1 MEKIN
6 NVEDLMGLIE
16 LAENASDK
24 IDKLKNKR
32 FLNSFGI
39 ILILIFFTI
48 GVLYSYAAYQAN
60 GLVPIDL
67 MLIIGFLLIIFI
79 SFSNFYKI
87 QNAIKV
93 ELRVLNKLYNLIDP
107 LKSLAKKDI
116 SIMKMATIE
125 MRLSRIDFGNYQSKE
140 KPNRAEKQLNLEKL
154 KERLSLDS

>member
-16 LAENASDK
+16 LAEDASDK
-24 IDKLKNKR
+24 VERLKTGKY
-32 FLNSFGI
+32 
-39 ILILIFFTI
+39 ILIFVLMLLAIAT
-48 GVLYSYAAYQAN
+48 VLYLFDLVTGIKNSKELFFLIVMVSAAIFLA
-60 GLVPIDL
+60 GFIALLKIKKL
-67 MLIIGFLLIIFI
+67 M
-79 SFSNFYKI
+79 N
-87 QNAIKV
+87 V
-93 ELRVLNKLYNLIDP
+93 EYRVLNKLYNLIDP

-140 KPNRAEKQLNLEKL
+140 KPNQAEKQLNLEKL

>member
-32 FLNSFGI
+32 FLNSIGI
-39 ILILIFFTI
+39 IIILFFFII
-48 GVLYSYAAYQAN
+48 GVLNSYTAYQAN

-67 MLIIGFLLIIFI
+67 MLVVGVLLMIFT
-79 SFSNFYKI
+79 SFSNFFKI

-107 LKSLAKKDI
+107 LQSLIKNEV

-125 MRLSRIDFGNYQSKE
+125 MRLSRVDFGNYQPKE
-140 KPNRAEKQLNLEKL
+140 ESSEVEKQINIEKL
-154 KERLSLDS
+154 KETLSLDS

>member
-16 LAENASDK
+16 LAENASNKVELLK
-24 IDKLKNKR
+24 IGR
-32 FLNSFGI
+32 Y
-39 ILILIFFTI
+39 ILIFVLLLFAIATI
-48 GVLYSYAAYQAN
+48 LYLFDIVS
-60 GLVPIDL
+60 G
-67 MLIIGFLLIIFI
+67 
-79 SFSNFYKI
+79 I
-87 QNAIKV
+87 QNSKEFIFLIVMVSAAIFLAGFIALLKIKKLMNV
-93 ELRVLNKLYNLIDP
+93 EYRVLNKLFDLIDP
-107 LKSLAKKDI
+107 LQSLIKNEV